1 MLNIAT
7 VIIMKFRVMNFK
19 SSLTEGFDLSV
30 KCEKKKK
37 INECNHCTSYKNVLV
52 LKWSQKIEHQQH
64 SNGKAF
70 I

>member
-37 INECNHCTSYKNVLV
+37 NK
-52 LKWSQKIEHQQH
+52 
-64 SNGKAF
+64 
-70 I
+70 